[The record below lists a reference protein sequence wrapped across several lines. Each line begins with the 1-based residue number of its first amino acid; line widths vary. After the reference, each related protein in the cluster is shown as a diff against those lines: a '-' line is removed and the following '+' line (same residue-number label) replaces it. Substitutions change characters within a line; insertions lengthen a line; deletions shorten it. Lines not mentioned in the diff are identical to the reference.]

1 MALEQEV
8 PGLKPEDLLRGRK
21 MLGVPDQQTS
31 WTTSAFPA
39 LADCPGQDAL
49 RGPGMAFSSLLGP
62 EGGPMGLESRLRIG
76 KRGAGTISSWAEA
89 KKTFRE
95 LMVSGRGVLW
105 GFLGLQEEPCLL
117 ASLGERIASG
127 SPQGWHSW
135 LLLLLLRPS

>member
-39 LADCPGQDAL
+39 LADCLGQEAL

-76 KRGAGTISSWAEA
+76 QRGTGTISSWAET

-95 LMVSGRGVLW
+95 LMVSGRGV
-105 GFLGLQEEPCLL
+105 FLGLQEEPRLL
-117 ASLGERIASG
+117 ASLGERIPSG

-135 LLLLLLRPS
+135 LLPLLLRPS